1 MIGLENLKSN
11 PRTAAARDH
20 HPHHSFCT
28 HLYHGRVVVY
38 RPAFWFYGPAGAM
51 SLAGMMIKNAI
62 VLLDQVNIEQA
73 AGKSPYDAVVI
84 LGVSCLRPVVLAAA
98 TTVLGVHGGGHHGWL
113 NLRDTF
119 DHVCDASAVYDPF

>member
-1 MIGLENLKSN
+1 MTIQVRNLRLEIKTLDWLKHALFLALNRDHRSRFRAFAYSLMIGLENLKSN

-20 HPHHSFCT
+20 HPHYSFCT

-73 AGKSPYDAVVI
+73 VMM
-84 LGVSCLRPVVLAAA
+84 R
-98 TTVLGVHGGGHHGWL
+98 W
-113 NLRDTF
+113 
-119 DHVCDASAVYDPF
+119 